1 MNTTIRNCTIDDAM
15 EYILDFLSDVSSKRN
30 SFSNYGYDFFIRNV
44 ITFYVREREGMSSH
58 VVDEQQTNRVAFL
71 FPVFMDAAWLLCR
84 KGIIRP
90 SVATLDGQGVANNQG
105 FSLTAIGQD
114 WLTRRQ
120 ETPTFPS
127 DPSRFGAL
135 IEQFRDM
142 LGKGFY
148 QRAQEALGCYSFG
161 NYLAACVMA
170 GAATESI
177 LLRIAIAKAGGD
189 EKQVLRDYKGT
200 SGTQKIENRITQPLK
215 KPLADPFK
223 DLTALIGYWRNE
235 AAHGEESDIS
245 ETEAYIAITKLLRF
259 AEFSRRNWTQLTQ
272 LSSNPTDN

>member
-1 MNTTIRNCTIDDAM
+1 MTTTLQHCTVDDAA
-15 EYILDFLSDVSSKRN
+15 EYILDFLENPRRHSYGLQSSNQFLRVVIHIYLQEVHGQSDHYDSNVSQITQ
-30 SFSNYGYDFFIRNV
+30 YYPFF
-44 ITFYVREREGMSSH
+44 
-58 VVDEQQTNRVAFL
+58 A
-71 FPVFMDAAWLLCR
+71 DAAWLLCQR
-84 KGIIRP
+84 GILRL
-90 SVATLDGQGVANNQG
+90 SEGETTGYTLTQAGR
-105 FSLTAIGQD
+105 D
-114 WLTRRQ
+114 WLIKRA
-120 ETPTFPS
+120 EFPTFPS

-148 QRAQEALGCYSFG
+148 QRAQEALGCYRFG

-177 LLRIAIAKAGGD
+177 LLSIAIAKAGGD